1 MRTTKRKM
9 NNDYLQHHQNCKHIV
24 RDCACL
30 TLKQVSDKWNVPES
44 TLREKRT
51 AGNLPTFFKLFGR
64 VKTFECWFKVW
75 LEEHQLGKTFG
86 MVSNFPRKTPDNE
99 VPIEV

>member
-1 MRTTKRKM
+1 M

-51 AGNLPTFFKLFGR
+51 TGNLPTFFKLFGR

>member
-1 MRTTKRKM
+1 MGKM
-9 NNDYLQHHQNCKHIV
+9 NSEYLQHHPNCKHIV

-51 AGNLPTFFKLFGR
+51 ARELPTFFKLFGR
-64 VKTFECWFKVW
+64 VKTFECWFSVW
-75 LEEHQLGKTFG
+75 LKEHQLGKSFG
-86 MVSNFPRKTPDNE
+86 MVSNFPKNEPVQELINE
-99 VPIEV
+99 V

>member
-1 MRTTKRKM
+1 MGKM
-9 NNDYLQHHQNCKHIV
+9 NSEYLQHHPNCKHIV